1 MDLGVKKKERYRI
14 ALCIFS
20 IVCYVMYSMIAR
32 TMLMIELAI
41 PNTSA
46 ITDMETFVDF
56 FFSLPFGTI
65 CTFR

>member
-1 MDLGVKKKERYRI
+1 M

-20 IVCYVMYSMIAR
+20 SMYQVRYSMIAR
-32 TMLMIELAI
+32 TMLMVELTMLS
-41 PNTSA
+41 TSA
-46 ITDMETFVDF
+46 IADMEIFVDF

>member
-1 MDLGVKKKERYRI
+1 M

-20 IVCYVMYSMIAR
+20 SMYHVRYSMIAR
-32 TMLMIELAI
+32 TMLMMELTMLSA
-41 PNTSA
+41 SA

>member
-1 MDLGVKKKERYRI
+1 M

-20 IVCYVMYSMIAR
+20 SMYQVRYSRITR
-32 TMLMIELAI
+32 TMLMIELAML
-41 PNTSA
+41 NTSA
-46 ITDMETFVDF
+46 ITDMGILVDF